1 MLLQEKIYF
10 ALGWKSNCVTLK
22 KLAFTAHFKES
33 FECLIMLKIS
43 SLKSIIDSDD
53 TRSPSI
59 VVSICVDERLG
70 GGGAARY

>member
-33 FECLIMLKIS
+33 FEYLVLKIS